1 VRQIGTT
8 GKSIFCGKRVKL
20 YSRVPDAGSK
30 RFSAATR
37 EKPGPMI
44 ARMDPDQQRIT
55 RLGLLRSIRG
65 KRARSFHSR
74 RGTGKRWLVR
84 VCLQ

>member
-1 VRQIGTT
+1 
-8 GKSIFCGKRVKL
+8 
-20 YSRVPDAGSK
+20 
-30 RFSAATR
+30 
-37 EKPGPMI
+37 MI